1 MESGKVVLGVIAG
14 IAIGAV
20 LGILLAPEKG
30 SVTRNKIM
38 NKGEDLAGSLRK
50 KLDDFLETT
59 SKTYS
64 SALHQGEELTANGK
78 VKLDELKKE
87 IKNS

>member
-38 NKGEDLAGSLRK
+38 SKGEDLAGSLRK
-50 KLDDFLETT
+50 KLDDILETT
-59 SKTYS
+59 SNTYS
-64 SALHQGEELTANGK
+64 SVVHKAEELSGNGK
-78 VKLDELKKE
+78 GKLDELKKE
-87 IKNS
+87 LKNS

>member
-14 IAIGAV
+14 VAIGAV

-38 NKGEDLAGSLRK
+38 NKGEDLAGNLRK
-50 KLDDFLETT
+50 KLDAFLETT
-59 SKTYS
+59 SSNYA
-64 SALHQGEELTANGK
+64 SAAHQAEELSTNGK
-78 VKLDELKKE
+78 
-87 IKNS
+87 